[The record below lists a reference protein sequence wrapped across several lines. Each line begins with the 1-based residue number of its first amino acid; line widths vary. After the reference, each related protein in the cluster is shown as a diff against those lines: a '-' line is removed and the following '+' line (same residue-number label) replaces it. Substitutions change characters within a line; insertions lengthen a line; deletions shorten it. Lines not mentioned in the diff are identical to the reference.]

1 MKILYSIYQQQAG
14 RGILNFKLYMEEK
27 TVDKSERSEYILNH
41 KLMIF
46 LTSSACFAV
55 LTYILST
62 CKNDQYV
69 IHIISTVFS
78 FCFSGY
84 AIIKLELLDIVARAN
99 WKIKVLSLTVG
110 YCSIDIIRRRF
121 YSDGPQ
127 AISGLFRCSI
137 ETGNYVYLVLIA
149 ISFLAIFSYY
159 IYLFDFLYKVVVK
172 EIFLTLSQKERI
184 YFISFVSIMIIIAV
198 GAHLS
203 NSGFDYG
210 RFLDKDGNIITN
222 EFNADAMMDCDSLAT
237 QWQMRHF
244 DFLFRHPMFAES
256 VLPEYSFARAVGIL
270 FPHMDQGVMLIL
282 SIMNIIRLGV
292 CGICIARLA
301 HTEKVLPFYLCSFPV
316 IIYGLVIE
324 RHTWMTFWNVLMVY
338 LVLIY
343 YKKNKDYK
351 IDYMPVYQ
359 AGATNLTGVII
370 AIPVLI
376 ERKHSLVSFV
386 KSGVGLA
393 LSFLALIITTGNL
406 GCIIDLPQQITSNMN
421 FIRMVGIWEK
431 LVRFTNAIEG
441 CFGGVKIQYH
451 SYYVTFY
458 DESQISIMGIIIT
471 LIIVIAAVKLH
482 KNSFARICSFWLLF
496 AFVMF
501 PIAGFSFEDFSMHM
515 ILFSWATISLVIM
528 FGEKLYME
536 VKNKWIKK
544 GIAATAGV
552 LLLWQFATNYVT
564 ITELLSYAMRF
575 NYVS

>member
-1 MKILYSIYQQQAG
+1 MKSPYSINPQKDG
-14 RGILNFKLYMEEK
+14 WGILNFKLCMKEN
-27 TVDKSERSEYILNH
+27 TMDKCERSEYIQNH
-41 KLMIF
+41 KYMIV
-46 LTSSACFAV
+46 LAMSACFAV

-62 CKNDQYV
+62 CKNDQYIIHV
-69 IHIISTVFS
+69 ISVVFS
-78 FCFSGY
+78 FCFSIF
-84 AIIKLELLDIVARAN
+84 AIIKLELIEIVARTN

-127 AISGLFRCSI
+127 AISGLFRCSL
-137 ETGNYVYLVLIA
+137 ETGNHVYLVLIA
-149 ISFLAIFSYY
+149 VSSLAIFSYY

-172 EIFLTLSQKERI
+172 EILLTLSQKERL

-210 RFLDKDGNIITN
+210 RFLDKEGNIITN
-222 EFNADAMMDCDSLAT
+222 EFDAMMDCDSLAT

-270 FPHMDQGVMLIL
+270 FPHTDQGVMLIL
-282 SIMNIIRLGV
+282 SIMNIVRLGV
-292 CGICIARLA
+292 CSICIARLA
-301 HTEKVLPFYLCSFPV
+301 HTVKVLPFYLCSFPV

-324 RHTWMTFWNVLMVY
+324 RHTWMTFWNLLMVY

-343 YKKNKDYK
+343 YKKIKDQK
-351 IDYMPVYQ
+351 TDFMPIYH

-370 AIPVLI
+370 AIPVLV
-376 ERKHSLVSFV
+376 EMKHNLISFV
-386 KSGVGLA
+386 KTGVMLT
-393 LSFLALIITTGNL
+393 LTFLALIFTTGNL
-406 GCIIDLPQQITSNMN
+406 GAIIDLPQQITSNMN
-421 FIRMVGIWEK
+421 FVRTVGIWER

-458 DESQISIMGIIIT
+458 DESKISIIGIVIT
-471 LIIVIAAVKLH
+471 LIIIIAAVRLR

-501 PIAGFSFEDFSMHM
+501 PIVGFSSEDFSMHM
-515 ILFSWATISLVIM
+515 ILFSWAAISLIVM
-528 FGEKLYME
+528 FGEQLYTE
-536 VKNKWIKK
+536 VKNKWIKN
-544 GIAATAGV
+544 GIVVTAGI
-552 LLLWQFATNYVT
+552 LLFWQFVTNYVT
-564 ITELLSYAMRF
+564 ITKLLSYAMRF